1 MVSKKNII
9 AEKWTM
15 ANGNPCFR
23 FKESGSSFHFWRA
36 SSEQRAID
44 KAVHEIMDGIVAH
57 NAEEAGVSVVKT
69 KVLYDYKGTYG
80 LISGRFY
87 LALLKDGSVWEFPIV
102 YHEAKDD
109 EAEFY
114 ECTQSYSISENQQH
128 IRAIESLRWNR
139 IARRL
144 VLSDKAR
151 MDLLLAGILLFGGLL
166 FFLFVWLIRS
176 LKWWVVLILV
186 GFVFV
191 FCITEWV
198 CSKTSRKGSKI
209 IRIIAS
215 APMALLYLVAGLTQP
230 FIAIVGSYF
239 MVALFAFGGPFLV
252 LLGLNSLFGWELH
265 TATMAFLVLSFG
277 SIICAHSYATTKWLI
292 HHSPLQNW
300 GNHAYE
306 EYREELADY
315 VMHPSNVVF
324 VLYFLYLVFLAVSG
338 FLQIQN
344 DSYLVTKEYDAAV
357 LKAFLV
363 FIAFTNM
370 RIKARDAELDVKEL
384 LRKTLLLFMYVELEE
399 QGEDD

>member
-1 MVSKKNII
+1 MVSKKSII
-9 AEKWTM
+9 TEKWTM

-44 KAVHEIMDGIVAH
+44 KAVHEIMDGIVAR

-102 YHEAKDD
+102 YHDANDD
-109 EAEFY
+109 EAEYY
-114 ECTQSYSISENQQH
+114 ECEQCYSVSENQQH
-128 IRAIESLRWNR
+128 IRAVESLRWNR
-139 IARRL
+139 VTRCL

-151 MDLLLAGILLFGGLL
+151 MDLLLAGILLVGGLL
-166 FFLFVWLIRS
+166 FFLIVWLIKRI
-176 LKWWVVLILV
+176 KWWSMLILV
-186 GFVFV
+186 GFVIL

-198 CSKTSRKGSKI
+198 ASKAPGKGGKI
-209 IRIIAS
+209 MRIVGS
-215 APMALLYLVAGLTQP
+215 VPMAFLYIVTGLTQP
-230 FIAIVGSYF
+230 FIAIVGTYF
-239 MVALFAFGGPFLV
+239 MVAMFAFGGPFLV
-252 LLGLNSLFGWELH
+252 LLGLNSLCGWALH
-265 TATMAFLVLSFG
+265 TATIAFLVLSFG

-338 FLQIQN
+338 FFQIQS
-344 DSYLVTKEYDAAV
+344 DSYLVSKEYDAAV

-370 RIKARDAELDVKEL
+370 RIKARDAEFDVKEL
-384 LRKTLLLFMYVELEE
+384 LRKTLLLFVHDKLEE
-399 QGEDD
+399 QGKED